1 MVEILLF
8 FLLPA
13 VTLVLARRRS
23 GLRPAAIALAE
34 YMIYAISLFV
44 ITMLF
49 MVPLDRVTVR
59 FVYYNYKVPH
69 ITYGSA
75 AILFEAAL
83 SVLLGVGMAWYKKR
97 YVTEGAEPRGRESM
111 AARAAHA
118 FGGAL
123 IFVMLLLTFS
133 YMWAREN
140 YGNISFAE
148 VVFYINMPLEGTD
161 SSFWS
166 SILKEAVLPACLA
179 FLPLAL
185 LMYWPSR
192 RAWWV
197 RSKHRGVWLRAFP
210 LRTPLI
216 MPVILSALWLY
227 AMYGFA
233 DREFHITSYIE
244 KQMQQ
249 SSFIADEYVDPKD
262 VTITFPEKK
271 RNLITVYIESAETSS
286 QDKENG
292 GFFDVNYIPEMTA
305 LAKEYVS
312 FSHSDKLE
320 GAAVAPATGWTIA
333 GLVAQTAG
341 LPLKLFRYE
350 DGDGT
355 DNSMNRFAYFMPG
368 ATTLGD
374 LLEAEG
380 YRNVFMA
387 GSDFT
392 FGGRRAY
399 YTQHG
404 NYEVYDYIQAKEQ
417 GIIPQDYKETWGFE
431 DRKLYAWAK
440 DVITELA
447 AGDQPFNFSM
457 ITVDTHAPDGY
468 TCPICPEAE
477 GEFAFEAPL
486 RCSSKQIGEFIDWCR
501 TQPFFEDTTIVV
513 TGDHSSMVA
522 FFYGDVWYEKH
533 TGDTGRK
540 IYNVFINAEAEPVKE
555 NGRLFTTMDFF
566 PTTLAAMGVEIEG
579 DRLGLGT
586 NLFSEKE
593 TLAEKYGYE
602 VMFEQMDRKSTFYNN
617 KILYP

>member
-23 GLRPAAIALAE
+23 GLRPFAFALAE
-34 YMIYAISLFV
+34 YMIYAVSLFV

-59 FVYYNYKVPH
+59 FVHYDYKVPH
-69 ITYGSA
+69 IAYGSA

-83 SVLLGVGMAWYKKR
+83 SVLMGAGISWYKKR
-97 YVTEGAEPRGRESM
+97 YATESVEMRGKERI
-111 AARAAHA
+111 AARAAH
-118 FGGAL
+118 FLGGAL

-148 VVFYINMPLEGTD
+148 IIFYINMPLEGTD
-161 SSFWS
+161 SSFWA
-166 SILKEAVLPACLA
+166 SILLQAVLPACLA

-185 LMYWPSR
+185 YMYWPSK

-216 MPVILSALWLY
+216 LPVIVSALWLY
-227 AMYGFA
+227 VMYGFA
-233 DREFHITSYIE
+233 DQEFRISTYIE

-249 SSFIADEYVDPKD
+249 SSFIADEYVDPRD

-271 RNLITVYIESAETSS
+271 KNLITVYIESAETSS
-286 QDKENG
+286 QDRENG

-305 LAKEYVS
+305 LAKAFVS

-355 DNSMNRFAYFMPG
+355 DNSMNKFAYFMPG

-374 LLEAEG
+374 LLEEQG

-404 NYEVYDYIQAKEQ
+404 HYEVYDYIQAKEQ
-417 GIIPQDYKETWGFE
+417 GVIPQDYKETWGFE

-440 DVITELA
+440 EVITELA
-447 AGDQPFNFSM
+447 AGDQPFHFSM
-457 ITVDTHAPDGY
+457 ITVDTHAPYGY
-468 TCPICPEAE
+468 TCPICPAAE
-477 GEFAFEAPL
+477 GEYEFEAPL
-486 RCSSKQIGEFIDWCR
+486 RCSSLQIGEFIDWCR

-513 TGDHSSMVA
+513 TGDHSSMVPA
-522 FFYGDVWYEKH
+522 FYGDVWYEKH

-540 IYNVFINAEAEPVKE
+540 IYNVFINAETEPVKE

-566 PTTLAAMGVEIEG
+566 PTTLAAMGVTIEG

-586 NLFSEKE
+586 NLFSPEE

-602 VMFEQMDRKSTFYNN
+602 VMFDQMDRKSTFYNN